1 MSIDNLQTVNL
12 PTDDEQTGIQK
23 LNSNV
28 PLVQDHDHTPG
39 KGTPITPAAMS
50 INEDLTINAQKL
62 IDIGGAV
69 LTNTANTKINLEA
82 YTDGTDLFFQD
93 GNGNTVKMTTGGL
106 VNVSGSGNIS
116 GLSGQAGLAF
126 SGSTFQF
133 TDSIG
138 GRANVL
144 IKNAQLVNNGNTVTI
159 THNATGTRTIT
170 LPDETTTLVG
180 IDSNQTLTN
189 KTLSNPVVNG
199 PTISGGT
206 QSTTALTGVTVA
218 SSTVSNSTVSVGNLN
233 ACFFKNSA
241 KISTTTNNETITLSA
256 DQNTTT
262 EITASH
268 NFTLS
273 LGTISDGAKLDII
286 LIADPNLIEGVT
298 VTFSGFNVSGA
309 TSLPLSIFGGPRVIE
324 VINTTNGGIIAT
336 HVRETSRQVR
346 TEAPSTQLG
355 IAVVSSRVNFTW
367 QCPLN
372 VTFIEILMA
381 GAGATGQQQSSSSS
395 RGAGGG
401 AGGVLQQTIAVRG
414 GRTYNIA
421 VALGSGGSN
430 TTNAHLDGLSTTFQ
444 GSTTT
449 ARINNLSA
457 VVLEATGGSG
467 TTSGAGTIVRN
478 DITGTFET
486 LVGDVVTTGVGAKN
500 FLENGGPVQQNGNGG
515 GGGGGA
521 GFESGFNFVG
531 PTGTGGAGGNGG
543 IVIIFDGFDDEGNI
557 VSV

>member
-39 KGTPITPAAMS
+39 KGTPITPAAIS

-116 GLSGQAGLAF
+116 GLTGQAGLAF

-189 KTLSNPVVNG
+189 KTMTTPVING
-199 PTISGGT
+199 PTINSPTIELGTFTGGSI
-206 QSTTALTGVTVA
+206 QSSSVNE
-218 SSTVSNSTVSVGNLN
+218 STVSSSTIQNCIFRGSARVSSTSDNEIISIDDTNTMVQIVVNNNINLTLGPLQEGSQIN
-233 ACFFKNSA
+233 IVLYNPS
-241 KISTTTNNETITLSA
+241 STAHIVN
-256 DQNTTT
+256 
-262 EITASH
+262 
-268 NFTLS
+268 
-273 LGTISDGAKLDII
+273 
-286 LIADPNLIEGVT
+286 
-298 VTFSGFNVSGA
+298 FSGFTINGRGFIVVQDTSPTYLRIVVTDSG
-309 TSLPLSIFGGPRVIE
+309 E
-324 VINTTNGGIIAT
+324 V
-336 HVRETSRQVR
+336 VVLLKEKSRQVR
-346 TEAPSTQLG
+346 SVVPSTSLS
-355 IAVVSSRVNFTW
+355 IAVSASREDYTW
-367 QCPLN
+367 TCPQD
-372 VTFIEILMA
+372 VTFIGILMA
-381 GAGATGQQQSSSSS
+381 GSGATGQQSTSTSV
-395 RGAGGG
+395 RGDGGG
-401 AGGVLQQTIAVRG
+401 AGGVLYQTIAVTPG
-414 GRTYNIA
+414 QTYD
-421 VALGSGGSN
+421 VAIGLGSGGSN
-430 TTNAHLDGLSTTFQ
+430 TTDAHLNGISTTFQ
-444 GSTTT
+444 
-449 ARINNLSA
+449 AA
-457 VVLEATGGSG
+457 ATSG
-467 TTSGAGTIVRN
+467 TINSLLNSVLTAEGGTGSISGDGTIIRN
-478 DITGTFET
+478 GITVEFEKM
-486 LVGDVVTTGVGAKN
+486 VGDVVTTGVGAKN
-500 FLENGGPVQQNGNGG
+500 FIANGGPVQSGGAGG

-521 GFESGFNFVG
+521 GFASGSNFVG
-531 PTGTGGAGGNGG
+531 PVATGGKAGNGG
-543 IVIIFDGFDDEGNI
+543 ITIIFDGYENEGNI